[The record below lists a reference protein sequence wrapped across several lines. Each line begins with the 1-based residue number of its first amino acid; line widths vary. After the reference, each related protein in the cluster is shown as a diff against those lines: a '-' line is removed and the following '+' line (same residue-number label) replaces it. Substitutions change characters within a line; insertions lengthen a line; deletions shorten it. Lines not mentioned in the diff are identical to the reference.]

1 MKIAL
6 VSCVKTKRTEATRA
20 CDLYTSP
27 LFRGLRRYAETH
39 ADRWYILSA
48 KHGLLDPLTIVNPYE
63 QTLNRMP
70 KKERIAWADSV
81 KADLTLSTPSDAD
94 FILLAGK
101 RYREGIESFLG
112 ERGTVVVPLE
122 GLSFGRQLTWLKQ
135 HGMLTP

>member
-20 CDLYTSP
+20 RDLYISP

-48 KHGLLDPLTIVNPYE
+48 KHGLLDPLTIVEPYE
-63 QTLNRMP
+63 QTLNRLS
-70 KKERIAWADSV
+70 KEQRIAWADSV
-81 KADLTLSTPSDAD
+81 KADLTLRTPSDAD
-94 FILLAGK
+94 FIVLAGK
-101 RYREGIESFLG
+101 SYREDIESFLR
-112 ERGTVVVPLE
+112 ERGKVEVPLK
-122 GLSFGRQLTWLKQ
+122 GLSFGRQLTWLKH